1 MEGAEILQ
9 LLAELAVGVL
19 GFSGVVA
26 VLGRR
31 SAGEWSPVDRSRF
44 FVMVWTTALVLVYSL
59 IPFLLHH
66 GGIAGPP
73 LWGWCSAIA
82 AAAWTLMLAASVFG
96 VGSLGFFSP
105 SRPGVSKLAS
115 LYVFPSMF
123 VTPLLL
129 DQRSRNRFRSHIRP
143 VFGRASARVRITH
156 HSVHSSLV
164 QCGWASA
171 RRLLRCCRLLLM
183 KRAVID
189 LNAHPSPPTTPA
201 RARPRQRSRRA

>member
-26 VLGRR
+26 VLGSR
-31 SAGEWSPVDRSRF
+31 SAGEWSPLDRSRF
-44 FVMVWTTALVLVYSL
+44 FALVWLTTLVLASSL

-82 AAAWTLMLAASVFG
+82 AAAWTLMLAAGFS
-96 VGSLGFFSP
+96 VGSFILPNP
-105 SRPGVSKLAS
+105 SAPGVSKLAS

-129 DQRSRNRFRSHIRP
+129 GLNALAIGFDRTFAP
-143 VFGRASARVRITH
+143 YLAALLLAFGSPII
-156 HSVHSSLV
+156 LFI
-164 QCGWASA
+164 
-171 RRLLRCCRLLLM
+171 RLLYSAIGPP
-183 KRAVID
+183 RA
-189 LNAHPSPPTTPA
+189 AS
-201 RARPRQRSRRA
+201 

>member
-44 FVMVWTTALVLVYSL
+44 FGLVWMTTLVLVSSL

-82 AAAWTLMLAASVFG
+82 AAAWTLVYAVGLFAGSVRWHN
-96 VGSLGFFSP
+96 P
-105 SRPGVSKLAS
+105 SRPGVSKLAA
-115 LYVFPSMF
+115 LYVWPAMF

-129 DQRSRNRFRSHIRP
+129 ALNALAIGFDRTFAP
-143 VFGRASARVRITH
+143 YLAALLLAFGSPIIMFI
-156 HSVHSSLV
+156 
-164 QCGWASA
+164 
-171 RRLLRCCRLLLM
+171 RLLYSAIGPP
-183 KRAVID
+183 RA
-189 LNAHPSPPTTPA
+189 AS
-201 RARPRQRSRRA
+201 

>member
-31 SAGEWSPVDRSRF
+31 GAGEWAPEDRSRF
-44 FVMVWTTALVLVYSL
+44 FWMVWATALVLVSSL

-82 AAAWTLMLAASVFG
+82 AAACTVVPA
-96 VGSLGFFSP
+96 VGLYIGSFRFFNP
-105 SRPGVSKLAS
+105 SGPGVSKLAV
-115 LYVFPSMF
+115 LFVWPAMF
-123 VTPLLL
+123 VTPLLFAL
-129 DQRSRNRFRSHIRP
+129 NAFAIGFDRTFAP
-143 VFGRASARVRITH
+143 YLAALLLAFGSPII
-156 HSVHSSLV
+156 LFI
-164 QCGWASA
+164 
-171 RRLLRCCRLLLM
+171 RLLYSAIGPP
-183 KRAVID
+183 RA
-189 LNAHPSPPTTPA
+189 TP
-201 RARPRQRSRRA
+201 

>member
-1 MEGAEILQ
+1 MEFRRRELEPMEGAEILQ

-31 SAGEWSPVDRSRF
+31 SAGEWSPVDRARF
-44 FVMVWTTALVLVYSL
+44 FGLVWFTALILASSL

-129 DQRSRNRFRSHIRP
+129 ALNALAIGFDRTFAP
-143 VFGRASARVRITH
+143 YLAALLLAFGSPII
-156 HSVHSSLV
+156 LFI
-164 QCGWASA
+164 
-171 RRLLRCCRLLLM
+171 RLLYSAIGPP
-183 KRAVID
+183 RA
-189 LNAHPSPPTTPA
+189 AS
-201 RARPRQRSRRA
+201 

>member
-31 SAGEWSPVDRSRF
+31 SAGEWSPVDHSRF
-44 FVMVWTTALVLVYSL
+44 FGLVWFTALVLASSL

-82 AAAWTLMLAASVFG
+82 AAAWTLMLAVGFY
-96 VGSLGFFSP
+96 VGSFLLPNP
-105 SRPGVSKLAS
+105 SAPGVSKLAS
-115 LYVFPSMF
+115 LYVWASYF
-123 VTPLLL
+123 TPLLL
-129 DQRSRNRFRSHIRP
+129 ALNALAIGFDRTFAP
-143 VFGRASARVRITH
+143 YLAALLLAFGSPII
-156 HSVHSSLV
+156 LFI
-164 QCGWASA
+164 
-171 RRLLRCCRLLLM
+171 RLLYS
-183 KRAVID
+183 AIG
-189 LNAHPSPPTTPA
+189 PPPA
-201 RARPRQRSRRA
+201 SS

>member
-44 FVMVWTTALVLVYSL
+44 FVMVWTTALVLVSSL

-82 AAAWTLMLAASVFG
+82 AAAWTLMLA
-96 VGSLGFFSP
+96 VGLSIGSFMFVNP
-105 SRPGVSKLAS
+105 SMPGVSKLAS
-115 LYVFPSMF
+115 LYVWPSMF

-129 DQRSRNRFRSHIRP
+129 ALNALAIGFDRTFAP
-143 VFGRASARVRITH
+143 YLAALLLAFGSPII
-156 HSVHSSLV
+156 LFI
-164 QCGWASA
+164 
-171 RRLLRCCRLLLM
+171 RLLYSAIGPP
-183 KRAVID
+183 RA
-189 LNAHPSPPTTPA
+189 A
-201 RARPRQRSRRA
+201 